1 MLISGGKKDKWLIIP
16 LKLLQHFLSS
26 IRWKTSFLNWLQYN
40 YFWAIVNNL
49 RLPIEFWQKYSTQ
62 NTIFDV
68 LCQKVGDYSLLTFS
82 KITLSKSQQM
92 IKKYLYAHFVKIHLL
107 KGHNVKNDF
116 VKKKKIIKVL
126 TQVKSL
132 CWKFYNSLYSF
143 HKVILPMA
151 FWKITFSKVW
161 LL

>member
-1 MLISGGKKDKWLIIP
+1 
-16 LKLLQHFLSS
+16 
-26 IRWKTSFLNWLQYN
+26 
-40 YFWAIVNNL
+40 L

-132 CWKFYNSLYSF
+132 C
-143 HKVILPMA
+143 
-151 FWKITFSKVW
+151 
-161 LL
+161 